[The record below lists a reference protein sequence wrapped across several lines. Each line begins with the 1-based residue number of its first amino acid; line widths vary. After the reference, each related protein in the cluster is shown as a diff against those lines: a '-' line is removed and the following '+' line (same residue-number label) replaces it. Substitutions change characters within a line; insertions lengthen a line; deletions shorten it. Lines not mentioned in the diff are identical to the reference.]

1 MGIEKDPAHYA
12 TAVERITRE
21 LAQGD
26 LFLSPNKGYHKLQPI
41 RSTYT
46 MTFEPPYFIACPV
59 TARESYIEALASAK
73 AWRTASRMF
82 MENFSPRK
90 GREVEYTTA
99 RMLMRS
105 EAKLAISSL
114 NRYRK
119 TLE

>member
-1 MGIEKDPAHYA
+1 
-12 TAVERITRE
+12 
-21 LAQGD
+21 
-26 LFLSPNKGYHKLQPI
+26 
-41 RSTYT
+41 

-59 TARESYIEALASAK
+59 TARESYIEALASAR
-73 AWRTASRMF
+73 AWRTASKMF